1 MPPPKAG
8 KSRSGDNAR
17 GAARINMVGELP
29 NTASAEW
36 HDKFLGKASTSEV
49 LGDAGEDE
57 ENDTPQKRSV
67 RDVAKSMKRPMG
79 SGAGAGHGQG
89 KTPRT
94 IARRLNSLHAVVEAE
109 LEKRQ
114 TFLALE
120 NTCKATMANIEGIIK
135 PQAEALGFDSV
146 YLYIKYQAVRIYRL
160 QHVQRCGEDQERA
173 LCLAS
178 PPCARAV
185 RVEPRTCRVGG

>member
-36 HDKFLGKASTSEV
+36 HDKFLGKTSTSEV

-120 NTCKATMANIEGIIK
+120 NTRKAAMVNIEGIIK

-146 YLYIKYQAVRIYRL
+146 YLYIKYQAVSARVLTR
-160 QHVQRCGEDQERA
+160 RSSRRRFARRA
-173 LCLAS
+173 TS
-178 PPCARAV
+178 
-185 RVEPRTCRVGG
+185 